1 MYKNTTTTT
10 EKLIKKAQDLQIA
23 SLRQQ
28 VSQLINT
35 VETLQQENVLLRQQ
49 IDKSSLMG
57 KKSSSRSKSRSN
69 VKRNY

>member
-1 MYKNTTTTT
+1 MYKNTTTT

-35 VETLQQENVLLRQQ
+35 VETLQHENVLLRQQ

-57 KKSSSRSKSRSN
+57 KKSRSKSRSN